1 MLNIFKEKNMNIN
14 ELINRLELLRK
25 EHGELEVTVNDD
37 EIVDVCFYSYNNA
50 IDIEGVNGRDL
61 NPDCW

>member
-1 MLNIFKEKNMNIN
+1 MLNIYKEKNMNIN

-37 EIVDVCFYSYNNA
+37 EISDAYFDSDKNTV
-50 IDIEGVNGRDL
+50 DIEGVNGVFN
-61 NPDCW
+61 NPDCV